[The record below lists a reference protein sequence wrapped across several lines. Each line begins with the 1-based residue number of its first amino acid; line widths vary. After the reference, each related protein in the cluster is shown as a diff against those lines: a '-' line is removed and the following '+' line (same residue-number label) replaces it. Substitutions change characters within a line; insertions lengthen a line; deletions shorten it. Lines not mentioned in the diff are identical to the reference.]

1 MNWCHLLLRCFGETT
16 TQCLCTAPWGGS
28 HDPAPEGYHCSAAI
42 LSKGWCGDDCEKT
55 GEHGGSQATTTFEW
69 SPQAHIDEEF
79 GLHPVYW
86 HQWMWRE
93 EWFEFLS
100 TTTSSRLCTALHNSS
115 TLNNLPSRSL
125 WPGGS
130 FFTLCHYF
138 SIPTAVILIRRFR
151 NVHIFDQ

>member
-1 MNWCHLLLRCFGETT
+1 MSSDTQMFWGNHHTVPLHSAMRRESWSCTRGISLLCSHLVQRLVWRWLWEDRRAWWLSSHNHFWMNPSGPYRWGVWTSPSLL
-16 TQCLCTAPWGGS
+16 AS
-28 HDPAPEGYHCSAAI
+28 MD
-42 LSKGWCGDDCEKT
+42 
-55 GEHGGSQATTTFEW
+55 
-69 SPQAHIDEEF
+69 
-79 GLHPVYW
+79 
-86 HQWMWRE
+86 WRE

-115 TLNNLPSRSL
+115 TLNNLPSRNL

-130 FFTLCHYF
+130 FFTLWHYF